1 MSLHLAAKHL
11 SSKGRGPDSALV
23 HMAPGEVAGLQALA
37 KAHGGSLSVN
47 PDTGLPE
54 AGFLSSILP
63 AIAGFALGPA
73 GFGLMSPMMAGATVG
88 GIGALTSGNLG
99 KGLMAGMGAYG
110 GAGLGA
116 GLVGMGEQ
124 AMNAPM
130 LNAAAE
136 AARLGDPTG
145 GLAGLNS
152 NMMGQASQA
161 SGWDKAVAGAKAG
174 WNDPSKLVSGL
185 GGGSSKKGYGYLAA
199 AAAPTVMEALTPK
212 QSSIGVPRT
221 DAATAQKV
229 RYNPSTGR
237 YDPIVEAKY
246 AEGGTTPW
254 NTKWKPDVPDYGQQD
269 RDFSKEILY
278 YDMANNLKPEDETLK
293 KPIAADVNNA
303 ALAGYQLGDGVQ
315 GGNFSAGPTYSGFTG
330 LTPDFADSLGSIDSR
345 TDGAPSLGAP
355 SSGGSFSPPAD
366 SFGPGGIGFGGVDTN
381 AGEGGVGGVGG
392 PGGVGAGDGAG
403 SRDNDGPGSGLGWAA
418 GGMAG
423 YAAGGLGSLGSY
435 SDGGRLLR
443 GPGDGVSD
451 DIPATIGE
459 HKQPAR
465 LADGE
470 FVIPARIVSE
480 IGNGST
486 EAGSRKLYAMMDRIQ
501 NNRKKSIG
509 KNKVAVN
516 SKSDR
521 YLPA

>member
-11 SSKGRGPDSALV
+11 SSKGRGPDSVLV
-23 HMAPGEVAGLQALA
+23 HMAPNEVTGLQALA
-37 KAHGGSLSVN
+37 KAHGGSLSLN

-88 GIGALTSGNLG
+88 GISALSSGNLG

-116 GLVGMGEQ
+116 GLMGMGESAAIDQ
-124 AMNAPM
+124 ALAANKGLSGMDYMQATD
-130 LNAAAE
+130 NAAAQM
-136 AARLGDPTG
+136 ANASPT
-145 GLAGLNS
+145 
-152 NMMGQASQA
+152 

-174 WNDPSKLVSGL
+174 WNDPSKLVSGI
-185 GGGSSKKGYGYLAA
+185 GGGNFKKGAGYIAA
-199 AAAPTVMEALTPK
+199 AATPTVMQVLAPE
-212 QSSIGVPRT
+212 QSTAIGPRG
-221 DAATAQKV
+221 DSVKAQKLQ
-229 RYNPSTGR
+229 YNTSTGR
-237 YDPIVEAKY
+237 YDPVY
-246 AEGGTTPW
+246 AEGGVTRW
-254 NTKWKPDVPDYGQQD
+254 NTTWKPDVPDYGQQNQ
-269 RDFSKEILY
+269 DFSKEILY
-278 YDMANNLKPEDETLK
+278 YDMLSNNKPEELK
-293 KPIAADVNNA
+293 KPIAADVNKEA
-303 ALAGYQLGDGVQ
+303 PSGFSPGDGVQ
-315 GGNFSAGPTYSGFTG
+315 DQGGISSLNGTINSLAGLMPDFTDSRVSSSIADLDAPSYANPGAMTGYSAADAPGYGWGGFDTAGMDIGGGN
-330 LTPDFADSLGSIDSR
+330 I
-345 TDGAPSLGAP
+345 
-355 SSGGSFSPPAD
+355 
-366 SFGPGGIGFGGVDTN
+366 GVDTN
-381 AGEGGVGGVGG
+381 AGEGGVGGVSGA
-392 PGGVGAGDGAG
+392 GGVGNGGGNADPA
-403 SRDNDGPGSGLGWAA
+403 SLGLAA
-418 GGMAG
+418 GGMSG

-451 DIPATIGE
+451 SIPATIG
-459 HKQPAR
+459 HQKQPAR

-480 IGNGST
+480 LGNGST

-501 NNRKKSIG
+501 KNRKKSVG